1 MKSFL
6 TAIFILAFFGSGY
19 AQNQVVDQRPQA
31 QIYVIDAQSGQEVP
45 VTTDVAVL
53 FKNALLDLVKNTR
66 RSQVLLNGRLPQEGG
81 RVFTVTQM
89 GVETNINGY
98 QVSLDYPATDQNPAT
113 NVYTFAYHVD
123 DNSLY
128 FYDPASQQWLRE
140 KIAAD
145 NLFTLRRTASTAR
158 QFNEELA
165 NGPVRADVVTNSWSP
180 AVGADNLSVDLSAP
194 VDADVAADVAPPA
207 MPEYEQPE
215 CPSDG
220 YLWQPGYWSYSPYR
234 NDYYWVPGAWV
245 APPSPGVLWT
255 PPYWGY
261 EGSRYIFHVGY
272 WGDHVGFYGG
282 INYGYGYGG
291 HGYYGGEWHS
301 GHFRYNTAVVRVN
314 TTVVHNTYINKTV
327 INNVVIN
334 NNRTSFNGGRG
345 GVDVKPTSEEISAS
359 REHHLKPTPEQNGN
373 QLSARNNPNQFVK
386 TNPSGR
392 PPVLAT
398 PKPIV
403 YHPEN
408 NGGAKAGNGQN
419 GPRGNNIKQP
429 ITPMKPGQQANPDK
443 PQGLNNPAK
452 PVGQPSNPST
462 PAVQPT
468 NPAKPNGQQ
477 ANPDKPQG
485 LPGSPAK
492 PQVKPTMPAKPD
504 SQSTKRV
511 KPDGLPG
518 STAKPQVQ
526 PTTPAKP
533 KVNPTTPD
541 GLPGSS
547 AKPQVQPTTPAK
559 PRVNPNTPGQP
570 QGLPGTPAKQK
581 PVTPA
586 KPDKPKPKDT
596 PAVQPVKPANQ

>member
-6 TAIFILAFFGSGY
+6 TAIFILALFSAGY
-19 AQNQVVDQRPQA
+19 AQNQVVDPRQQA

-45 VTTDVAVL
+45 VTTDVAIL
-53 FKNALLDLVKNTR
+53 FKNALLDLVKNTQ
-66 RSQVLLNGRLPQEGG
+66 RSQVILNGRLPQQEG
-81 RVFTVTQM
+81 RLFTVTQM
-89 GVETNINGY
+89 GVETNVNGY
-98 QVSLDYPATDQNPAT
+98 QVSLDYPATDNSPAT

-123 DNSLY
+123 DNTLY
-128 FYDPASQQWLRE
+128 FFDPTSQQWLRE
-140 KIAAD
+140 KIASN
-145 NLFTLRRTASTAR
+145 NLFALRRTATYAR
-158 QFNEELA
+158 QLNEELA
-165 NGPVRADVVTNSWSP
+165 NQEGGGAGVDV
-180 AVGADNLSVDLSAP
+180 SVDLNAP
-194 VDADVAADVAPPA
+194 VDADVVADVAPPA

-215 CPSDG
+215 CPADG

-234 NDYYWVPGAWV
+234 RDYYWVPGAWV

-261 EGSRYIFHVGY
+261 EGSRFVFHIGY

-334 NNRTSFNGGRG
+334 NNHTSFNGGRG
-345 GVDVKPTSEEISAS
+345 GVDVKPTAEEISAS

-386 TNPSGR
+386 TNPTGK

-403 YHPEN
+403 FHPEN
-408 NGGAKAGNGQN
+408 NGGAKGGNGLT

-429 ITPMKPGQQANPDK
+429 ITPMKPGRPANPNK
-443 PQGLNNPAK
+443 PQGLPDSPAKPDGQPANPAK
-452 PVGQPSNPST
+452 PVGPST
-462 PAVQPT
+462 TPA
-468 NPAKPNGQQ
+468 
-477 ANPDKPQG
+477 KPQG

-492 PQVKPTMPAKPD
+492 PQVQPVVPAKPAG
-504 SQSTKRV
+504 QPATQTTPQGVPGGPTKPQVQPVVPV
-511 KPDGLPG
+511 KPAGQPATPATPNGLPG
-518 STAKPQVQ
+518 STAKPQGQ
-526 PTTPAKP
+526 PGTPEKPKTNPTKPAK
-533 KVNPTTPD
+533 
-541 GLPGSS
+541 
-547 AKPQVQPTTPAK
+547 
-559 PRVNPNTPGQP
+559 P
-570 QGLPGTPAKQK
+570 QGLPNTPAKQK

-586 KPDKPKPKDT
+586 KPDKPKQKDT
-596 PAVQPVKPANQ
+596 SPVKPANQ

>member
-6 TAIFILAFFGSGY
+6 TAIFILALFSAGY
-19 AQNQVVDQRPQA
+19 AQNQVVDPRQQA

-45 VTTDVAVL
+45 VTTDVAIL
-53 FKNALLDLVKNTR
+53 FKNALLDLVKNTQ
-66 RSQVLLNGRLPQEGG
+66 RSQVILNGRLPQQEG
-81 RVFTVTQM
+81 RLFTVTQM
-89 GVETNINGY
+89 GVESNINGY
-98 QVSLDYPATDQNPAT
+98 QVSLDYPATDNSPAT
-113 NVYTFAYHVD
+113 NVYIFAYHVD
-123 DNSLY
+123 DNTLY
-128 FYDPASQQWLRE
+128 FFDPASQQWLRE
-140 KIAAD
+140 KIASN
-145 NLFTLRRTASTAR
+145 NLFALRRTATYAR
-158 QFNEELA
+158 QLNEELA
-165 NGPVRADVVTNSWSP
+165 NQGGGGAGVDV
-180 AVGADNLSVDLSAP
+180 SVDLNAP
-194 VDADVAADVAPPA
+194 VDADVVADVAPPA

-215 CPSDG
+215 CPADG

-234 NDYYWVPGAWV
+234 RDYYWVPGAWV

-261 EGSRYIFHVGY
+261 EGSRFVFHVGY

-291 HGYYGGEWHS
+291 HGYYGGEWHR

-334 NNRTSFNGGRG
+334 NNHTSFNGGRG
-345 GVDVKPTSEEISAS
+345 GVDVKPTPEEISAS

-386 TNPSGR
+386 ANPSGK

-408 NGGAKAGNGQN
+408 KRGAKGGNGLN
-419 GPRGNNIKQP
+419 GPKGNNIKQP
-429 ITPMKPGQQANPDK
+429 ITPVKPGQQANTDK
-443 PQGLNNPAK
+443 PQGLNSPAK
-452 PVGQPSNPST
+452 PVGQPANPVKPAVQSTKPAQPQGLPGSPAKSQAQPVNPAKAEAQPVSPLKPGEQPVSSAKPLSVPANPSKPDGQ
-462 PAVQPT
+462 PANAIRPDVQPT
-468 NPAKPNGQQ
+468 NPAKPQGQPAKPAQ
-477 ANPDKPQG
+477 PQG

-492 PQVKPTMPAKPD
+492 PQ
-504 SQSTKRV
+504 
-511 KPDGLPG
+511 G
-518 STAKPQVQ
+518 Q

-533 KVNPTTPD
+533 QGNPTN
-541 GLPGSS
+541 
-547 AKPQVQPTTPAK
+547 PAK
-559 PRVNPNTPGQP
+559 P

-586 KPDKPKPKDT
+586 KPDKPKPKDN
-596 PAVQPVKPANQ
+596 PAPKPANQ